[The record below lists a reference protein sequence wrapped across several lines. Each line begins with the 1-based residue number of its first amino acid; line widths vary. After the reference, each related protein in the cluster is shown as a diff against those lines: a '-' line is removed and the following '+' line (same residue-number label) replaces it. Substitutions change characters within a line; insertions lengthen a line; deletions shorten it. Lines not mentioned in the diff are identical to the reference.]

1 MQNSIIRQQILK
13 IIRTQPQLVEQANQM
28 LAAVEQDEDFDLEG
42 VDEFIAALESTLT
55 APESYPQ
62 VLQMLIAEDMVDA
75 GDLPEQFDRGMIIS
89 LLAALYTLESRIESN
104 PQGFARGGLAKA
116 AEEIRSK
123 GRDGDTILAHINPQ
137 EARMLRAAG
146 GSGTINPETG
156 LPEFRKFKSVLKKL
170 IKVALPIAL
179 SVFAPGIGT
188 AIGSAIGL
196 SGTAAAVAGNA
207 LLQGT
212 ISKASGGDF
221 LQGAIGGAI
230 GGGLGGA
237 AGSAANNALSLG
249 LGSTGQQILGGAIT
263 GGLQGAAT
271 GGNVLQGALG
281 GALGSGL
288 GNLAGAGLNETL
300 GLGLGDAGTRML
312 GSGLSG
318 ATMSGLTGGDVL
330 SGGLAGALGGMQTDN
345 PFASAL
351 SGAAQSKLMG
361 GDVAQG
367 AVTGG
372 LAGLASKYKN
382 VFSDT
387 ESSFLPGYKTKKPGE
402 DQQYIPFGPPQSMQG
417 FDPNTAGL
425 MNMDISASPGAAAQ
439 TMRRF
444 EPLAKGTFKVAPASQ
459 VNIFKNAG
467 AAGTLGGQAM
477 NLPVYDVGT
486 GPSFVQRFI
495 DQAQSGGYMNPQWS
509 TYRPGVQLMA
519 SGPPSV
525 LGVDGGA
532 TAYVPNLSYPGAA
545 DSVML
550 ATNKQFT
557 PQSAASVL
565 AHELYHP
572 KQPPGTSAYQG
583 SRGGL
588 QEFQQ
593 NLTNVLP
600 HLQSKYGYSGAYDN
614 MPLNKVPLNE
624 RMADLQSF
632 QFNQGIDFAKDPVFQ
647 QQVLKDPY
655 ARAAYNASTIERTT
669 RLDPRDLPP
678 GVVTSSDF
686 GPGGPPLMWNIQ
698 NKIKNLLPAPRR
710 YAKGG
715 LAEMA
720 DISRPF
726 VGYRSAGRRP
736 ESQQDRR
743 AAADAPLSALRGA
756 VSGVL
761 GAPGDI
767 ESLVRMLPGLN
778 EQTVLPTSEDI
789 ERRLPMRELNQ
800 SPTGRALTAA
810 GQLGGGFY
818 MGPGSPLRAIAAL
831 PSAVSRAG
839 RDFAMASGQPA
850 VNVMKPKGGNWLAGS
865 VERAIEP
872 LKRPMNPN
880 EVEGIEAHLRK
891 IEPFYDLSNP
901 REARELADM
910 RQHVTAM
917 KNEESMNR
925 WLENKLGKYMR
936 NEMATPEDPLRALAE
951 RGITHAEIQ
960 PTGYNVTQP
969 RAVAGFP
976 EEGMAVSP
984 TAKAWEDRAD
994 TFINN
999 LKASYLTAGY
1009 PEAIE
1014 KNPWLLKVPPET
1026 RVYEMLSGVGDDL
1039 GFRHLAD
1046 ELRNAINPES
1056 GLPANLRLKYSDLE
1070 KVTVPQAVERVAKIN
1085 EWRAAQKAEADM
1097 ARAMGPA
1104 TQVVKEYP
1112 EQGFKWVELRQP
1124 KETGK
1129 KVSVE
1134 RPEMDLPPNFDER
1147 QARDAAMDMA
1157 SDEGLEEGTQAF
1169 DDFVRNLM
1177 TDFNRKKTVD
1187 IDESY
1192 KALEDALKYEGET
1205 MGHCVGGYCPDV
1217 VEGRSRI
1224 YSLRDKKGQP
1234 HVTIEVAPRLLK
1246 TWDDVTAAVGKDQA
1260 SKLWKEF
1267 DEIGGNNM
1275 DNTDAAFDMFIKNK
1289 GIKPAEDIVQI
1300 KGKANRA
1307 PKEEYLP
1314 AVQDFIRSGNFG
1326 KVGDLQNT
1334 GLIDLRDP
1342 NAVLRAL
1349 VKVSPERDLDKGID
1363 NFNQAVQARPD
1374 GPQYM
1379 TLDEMRD
1386 FLGGPPPAEGFS
1398 RGGQVQGY
1406 QAGGVV
1412 KAAKKTARSLGDLV
1426 DEYVR
1431 KVRKFDELGEPTYD
1445 VQKKEAPTSADVPG
1459 WHITQDLSAILKAGA
1474 MDNRLAGTNMQ
1485 GWEPAHMGGAY
1496 FYSDPRLARAQHQ
1509 RLIEMVGSDPAY
1521 AAELPILRAQLRKG
1535 NRLVPDEDVSLNVPW
1550 QESYQQGSFA
1560 TKRPVLLNQIDRIYS
1575 ADPSVTK
1582 DMIRDTII
1590 RRRRPG
1596 YAEGGQVSGANFPTD
1611 DFDPDRIDAIVGEL
1625 HAMNAA

>member
-13 IIRTQPQLVEQANQM
+13 IIRTQPQLIEQANQM

-89 LLAALYTLESRIESN
+89 LLAALYTLESRVESN

-156 LPEFRKFKSVLKKL
+156 LPEFRKFKSFLKKL

-318 ATMSGLTGGDVL
+318 ATMSGLTGGDVF

-351 SGAAQSKLMG
+351 SGAAQSKLRG

-402 DQQYIPFGPPQSMQG
+402 DQQYVPFGPPQSMQG

-425 MNMDISASPGAAAQ
+425 MNMDVSASPGAAAQ

-444 EPLAKGTFKVAPASQ
+444 EPLAKGTFNVAPASQ
-459 VNIFKNAG
+459 VDVFKKAG
-467 AAGTLGGQAM
+467 TAGTLGGQAM

-532 TAYVPNLSYPGAA
+532 TAYVPNLSYPRAA

-565 AHELYHP
+565 SHELYHT
-572 KQPPGTSAYQG
+572 KQPAGTSAYQG

-715 LAEMA
+715 LAEMS
-720 DISRPF
+720 DMSRPF
-726 VGYRSAGRRP
+726 IGYRSAGRRP

-756 VSGVL
+756 VSGML

-800 SPTGRALTAA
+800 SPTGRAFTAA

-839 RDFAMASGQPA
+839 RDFAMAAGQPA
-850 VNVMKPKGGNWLAGS
+850 VNVVKPKGGNWLAGS
-865 VERAIEP
+865 IERAIEP
-872 LKRPMNPN
+872 MRIHELPAQRVEDMRNVLANPDKFSPE
-880 EVEGIEAHLRK
+880 EVEGTKYFLGRHEQNASLNK
-891 IEPFYDLSNP
+891 
-901 REARELADM
+901 
-910 RQHVTAM
+910 
-917 KNEESMNR
+917 
-925 WLENKLGKYMR
+925 WLESKLAKYMR
-936 NEMATPEDPLRALAE
+936 NEMATPEDPIRALAE
-951 RGITHAEIQ
+951 RGVSHLPIQ
-960 PTGYNVTQP
+960 ELEDAAGWLPEQVA
-969 RAVAGFP
+969 RARIRSGFP
-976 EEGMAVSP
+976 EEGLATSPAAQGWELSSDLAITPERAGDLMLLGERSP
-984 TAKAWEDRAD
+984 TIKEN
-994 TFINN
+994 T
-999 LKASYLTAGY
+999 
-1009 PEAIE
+1009 
-1014 KNPWLLKVPPET
+1014 WLAKVPPET
-1026 RVYEMLSGVGDDL
+1026 NAYSIDLSGADL
-1039 GFRHLAD
+1039 GFSHIAD

-1056 GLPANLRLKYSDLE
+1056 GLPASLSLKYSDLE
-1070 KVTVPQAVERVAKIN
+1070 KVTLPQAVERVAKIN

-1124 KETGK
+1124 EVKELPEGYSVKPMDKDGWYAVYEPPSEAYPKGRSTGAVGK
-1129 KVSVE
+1129 S
-1134 RPEMDLPPNFDER
+1134 PEEAIANQDFGR
-1147 QARDAAMDMA
+1147 Q
-1157 SDEGLEEGTQAF
+1157 S
-1169 DDFVRNLM
+1169 
-1177 TDFNRKKTVD
+1177 
-1187 IDESY
+1187 
-1192 KALEDALKYEGET
+1192 LEDALKYEGET

-1314 AVQDFIRSGNFG
+1314 AVQDFIRSGNWGNIGDAQNAGLRKFTDVFSSSELRLLENAGAELPNSGWLTGEDIQRLHNMITPEG
-1326 KVGDLQNT
+1326 KRLKYDSMGKIVG
-1334 GLIDLRDP
+1334 G
-1342 NAVLRAL
+1342 
-1349 VKVSPERDLDKGID
+1349 
-1363 NFNQAVQARPD
+1363 
-1374 GPQYM
+1374 
-1379 TLDEMRD
+1379 DE
-1386 FLGGPPPAEGFS
+1386 GSGFS
-1398 RGGQVQGY
+1398 RGGQV
-1406 QAGGVV
+1406 
-1412 KAAKKTARSLGDLV
+1412 R
-1426 DEYVR
+1426 
-1431 KVRKFDELGEPTYD
+1431 
-1445 VQKKEAPTSADVPG
+1445 
-1459 WHITQDLSAILKAGA
+1459 
-1474 MDNRLAGTNMQ
+1474 
-1485 GWEPAHMGGAY
+1485 
-1496 FYSDPRLARAQHQ
+1496 
-1509 RLIEMVGSDPAY
+1509 
-1521 AAELPILRAQLRKG
+1521 
-1535 NRLVPDEDVSLNVPW
+1535 
-1550 QESYQQGSFA
+1550 
-1560 TKRPVLLNQIDRIYS
+1560 
-1575 ADPSVTK
+1575 
-1582 DMIRDTII
+1582 
-1590 RRRRPG
+1590 G

>member
-89 LLAALYTLESRIESN
+89 LLAALYTLESRVESN

-156 LPEFRKFKSVLKKL
+156 LPEFRKFKKFLKKL
-170 IKVALPIAL
+170 VKVALPIAL

-361 GDVAQG
+361 GDAAQG

-402 DQQYIPFGPPQSMQG
+402 DQQYVPFGPPQSMQG

-425 MNMDISASPGAAAQ
+425 MNMDISASPRTAGQSNAPMFQ
-439 TMRRF
+439 
-444 EPLAKGTFKVAPASQ
+444 PLKPGTFSVAPKDQVDRFRSTAPKGSVESVAS
-459 VNIFKNAG
+459 
-467 AAGTLGGQAM
+467 
-477 NLPVYDVGT
+477 LPVFHLPTEKNYVSD
-486 GPSFVQRFI
+486 FI
-495 DQAQSGGYMNPQWS
+495 KSAEAGYMNPMWE

-519 SGPPSV
+519 SQEPPS
-525 LGVDGGA
+525 GWGGNDA
-532 TAYVPNLSYPGAA
+532 GTAAYVPRRQYPGAA
-545 DSVML
+545 DTVML
-550 ATNKQFT
+550 VGNSKYT
-557 PQSAASVL
+557 PSQAASLLTHEL
-565 AHELYHP
+565 AHI
-572 KQPPGTSAYQG
+572 KQPLDVLSTG
-583 SRGGL
+583 SINFRKQMG
-588 QEFQQ
+588 QDI
-593 NLTNVLP
+593 TNVLP
-600 HLQSKYGYSGAYDN
+600 HLQKTYGYSGAYDKDPKAAGSD
-614 MPLNKVPLNE
+614 MIE

-632 QFNQGIDFAKDPVFQ
+632 QFNRGIDFAKDPVFQ
-647 QQVLKDPY
+647 SQVLSKDPLRS
-655 ARAAYNASTIERTT
+655 AIYNANTIERTT

-678 GVVTSSDF
+678 GVLTSSDF
-686 GPGGPPLMWNIQ
+686 PKGQVPLSYQAQDAYRRMMNPG
-698 NKIKNLLPAPRR
+698 RR
-710 YAKGG
+710 VNYAKGG
-715 LAEMA
+715 LAEVA
-720 DISRPF
+720 DMSRPF

-756 VSGVL
+756 VSGML

-818 MGPGSPLRAIAAL
+818 MGPGSPLRAVAAL
-831 PSAVSRAG
+831 PSSVSRAG
-839 RDFAMASGQPA
+839 RDFMLSGSPA
-850 VNVMKPKGGNWLAGS
+850 NVVKPKGGNWLAGS
-865 VERAIEP
+865 IERAIDP
-872 LKRPMNPN
+872 
-880 EVEGIEAHLRK
+880 
-891 IEPFYDLSNP
+891 
-901 REARELADM
+901 M
-910 RQHVTAM
+910 RQTVL
-917 KNEESMNR
+917 NETGLQNLAERAGVDVSESVRARQLPEAAMNR
-925 WLENKLGKYMR
+925 WLETKLGKYMR

-951 RGITHAEIQ
+951 RGVMHYEPN
-960 PTGYNVTQP
+960 PTGYNIAGP
-969 RAVAGFP
+969 RAEAGFP
-976 EEGMAVSP
+976 EEGMGVSDL
-984 TAKAWEDRAD
+984 AKNWEGRAD
-994 TFINN
+994 TFVNT
-999 LKASYLTAGY
+999 LRASDMTGYYPKAV
-1009 PEAIE
+1009 EE
-1014 KNPWLLKVPPET
+1014 NPWLLKVPPET
-1026 RVYEMLSGVGDDL
+1026 RVYEMLSGADDDL

-1046 ELRNAINPES
+1046 ELRNAVNPES
-1056 GLPANLRLKYSDLE
+1056 GLPANLRLKYEDLE

-1085 EWRAAQKAEADM
+1085 DWRAAQKNKADIN
-1097 ARAMGPA
+1097 RAMNPA

-1124 KETGK
+1124 EIK
-1129 KVSVE
+1129 
-1134 RPEMDLPPNFDER
+1134 DLPQGYSVQPMDKDGWFAVYGPDGRSTGAVGKSPDEAIANQEFGR
-1147 QARDAAMDMA
+1147 Q
-1157 SDEGLEEGTQAF
+1157 S
-1169 DDFVRNLM
+1169 
-1177 TDFNRKKTVD
+1177 
-1187 IDESY
+1187 
-1192 KALEDALKYEGET
+1192 LEDALKYEGET

-1217 VEGRSRI
+1217 IEGRSRI

-1234 HVTIEVAPRLLK
+1234 HVTIEVSPGKKKTLDKQTVREYLTSEEAPMYFAAANDPNVVDIESQLRASGLYDVMAKRLGL
-1246 TWDDVTAAVGKDQA
+1246 
-1260 SKLWKEF
+1260 F
-1267 DEIGGNNM
+1267 DEPPM
-1275 DNTDAAFDMFIKNK
+1275 
-1289 GIKPAEDIVQI
+1289 DIVQI
-1300 KGKANRA
+1300 KGKGNKA

-1314 AVQDFIRSGNFG
+1314 AVQDFVRSGNFG

-1334 GLIDLRDP
+1334 GLMKTKDFASGGMDP
-1342 NAVLRAL
+1342 QVFEAVRKEVGEYATMDEIIGAA
-1349 VKVSPERDLDKGID
+1349 ERIMGL
-1363 NFNQAVQARPD
+1363 
-1374 GPQYM
+1374 
-1379 TLDEMRD
+1379 
-1386 FLGGPPPAEGFS
+1386 PPAEGFA
-1398 RGGQVQGY
+1398 RGGQVRGY
-1406 QAGGVV
+1406 AAGG
-1412 KAAKKTARSLGDLV
+1412 
-1426 DEYVR
+1426 
-1431 KVRKFDELGEPTYD
+1431 
-1445 VQKKEAPTSADVPG
+1445 
-1459 WHITQDLSAILKAGA
+1459 
-1474 MDNRLAGTNMQ
+1474 M
-1485 GWEPAHMGGAY
+1485 
-1496 FYSDPRLARAQHQ
+1496 
-1509 RLIEMVGSDPAY
+1509 
-1521 AAELPILRAQLRKG
+1521 
-1535 NRLVPDEDVSLNVPW
+1535 
-1550 QESYQQGSFA
+1550 
-1560 TKRPVLLNQIDRIYS
+1560 
-1575 ADPSVTK
+1575 
-1582 DMIRDTII
+1582 
-1590 RRRRPG
+1590 
-1596 YAEGGQVSGANFPTD
+1596 VSGANFPTD
-1611 DFDPDRIDAIVGEL
+1611 DFDPARIDAIVDEL